1 MLSKKSYISDV
12 NNLSNFPSFEEM
24 DDDDESLIPNACEK
38 SVGHLK
44 IPSKSFDGYFG
55 GGELEITNPYFFN
68 LY

>member
-24 DDDDESLIPNACEK
+24 VDDDESLIPNAYEK

-44 IPSKSFDGYFG
+44 IPSKSFDG
-55 GGELEITNPYFFN
+55 
-68 LY
+68 